1 MVEIMIMQ
9 RMSVAMEYGVILE
22 WLKEEGEHIEKGEPV
37 VEIFG
42 EKNEFELESPYEG
55 ILLKQL
61 CEVDDEI
68 PISEPIAIIGEKD
81 EEVPDITPKKLG
93 EMEEDQ
99 TPAAKDKR
107 TAVEVVKEAESTGQ
121 TEISRLRG
129 GRVKASPRAR
139 KKAEELGVN
148 IKMVGGTGPGGRIV
162 EDDIIEASKV
172 QVDSREVKELEP
184 MSPLRRTIARR
195 MTESSERPHI
205 TMITE
210 IDMTEVVKLRKEIN
224 TKTEKTHALRISF
237 NDIVVKAVADT
248 LEKFPHF
255 NATLEG
261 NNIKMYDD
269 INIGI
274 AMATD
279 EGLIVPTV
287 FSANEKSITE
297 IAQES
302 QGLKERAQEG
312 ELTSEELSGSTF
324 TVSNLGPFQ
333 VDLFI
338 PLINPPEAAI
348 LALGQ
353 IKEKPVAVDGMIGI
367 RHMMMASCAVDHRI
381 LDGAP
386 AGKFLQALK
395 ESLENPYFMKI

>member
-22 WLKEEGEHIEKGEPV
+22 WLKEEGEHVEKGEPV

-68 PISEPIAIIGEKD
+68 PISEPIAIIGEED

-93 EMEEDQ
+93 EMEEEQ
-99 TPAAKDKR
+99 TPTAEDKR

-148 IKMVGGTGPGGRIV
+148 IKMVRGTGPSGRIV
-162 EDDIIEASKV
+162 EDDVIEASKV

-237 NDIVVKAVADT
+237 NDIIVKAVADT

-386 AGKFLQALK
+386 AGKFLQVLK